1 MAWCQIGKKP
11 LPNPMLTNIFDVI
24 IALLGLNELIV
35 WIEKVAKNDHLIL
48 FHLVPKVTKIY
59 GASLN

>member
-1 MAWCQIGKKP
+1 
-11 LPNPMLTNIFDVI
+11 MLTNIFDVI